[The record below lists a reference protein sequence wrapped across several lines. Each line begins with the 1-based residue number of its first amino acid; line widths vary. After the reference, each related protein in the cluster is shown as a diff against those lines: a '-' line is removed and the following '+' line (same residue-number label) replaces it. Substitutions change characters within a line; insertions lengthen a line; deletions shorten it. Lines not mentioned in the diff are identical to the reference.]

1 MYVGNSPAPQMAR
14 PGPFPRNLIG
24 TSVPSRTTRHLE
36 LLQLA
41 RPLRRFAGS
50 LQADPNA
57 SFFLV
62 HQALSRAFAEPLDLR
77 QSKDLESSL
86 RGDIARLSAAHV

>member
-1 MYVGNSPAPQMAR
+1 
-14 PGPFPRNLIG
+14 
-24 TSVPSRTTRHLE
+24 VPSRTTRHLE
-36 LLQLA
+36 LLKLA

-86 RGDIARLSAAHV
+86 RGDIARLSAAHVSRSPGANGPAM